1 MLPEHKPTSEIVCQI
16 INTYMF
22 LFVHQKMPLNTGKL
36 PLDKIKTNK
45 HKINLFL
52 LLGSLFHLYI
62 F

>member
-22 LFVHQKMPLNTGKL
+22 FICSPKMPLNTGKL

-45 HKINLFL
+45 H
-52 LLGSLFHLYI
+52 
-62 F
+62 